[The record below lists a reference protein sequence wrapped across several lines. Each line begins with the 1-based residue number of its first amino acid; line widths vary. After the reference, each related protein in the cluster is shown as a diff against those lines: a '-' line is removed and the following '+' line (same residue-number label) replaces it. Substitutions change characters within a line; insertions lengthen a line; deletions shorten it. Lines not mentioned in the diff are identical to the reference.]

1 MGLLSAK
8 SNMNANA
15 EKLKIARSV
24 NERCLL
30 ETIYYQ

>member
-1 MGLLSAK
+1 MGLLLAK

-15 EKLKIARSV
+15 EKLNIAKSDH
-24 NERCLL
+24 ERRLL

>member
-15 EKLKIARSV
+15 EKLNIAGSDH
-24 NERCLL
+24 ERRLL
-30 ETIYYQ
+30 ETI